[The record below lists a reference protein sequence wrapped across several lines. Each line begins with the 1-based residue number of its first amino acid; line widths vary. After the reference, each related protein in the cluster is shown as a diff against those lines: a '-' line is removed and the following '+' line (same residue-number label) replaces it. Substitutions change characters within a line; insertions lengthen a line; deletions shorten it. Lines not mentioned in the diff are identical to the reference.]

1 MNGNKVSV
9 TMSIAALIAIMG
21 LAYKGG
27 SEVTAVQSD
36 IKALMEFRDD
46 SRKTHRSTRRNTN
59 RLERKISRVEVM
71 LEMGLRAR
79 GMTPP
84 APVRDYGEDVS
95 D

>member
-1 MNGNKVSV
+1 MSV
-9 TMSIAALIAIMG
+9 AALIAIMG

-27 SEVTAVQSD
+27 GERAVVKADIEV
-36 IKALMEFRDD
+36 LMEFKDD

-59 RLERKISRVEVM
+59 RLERKISRVETM
-71 LEMGLRAR
+71 LEMTLRAR

-84 APVRDYGEDVS
+84 APVRDYEEDVS

>member
-36 IKALMEFRDD
+36 IEVLMEFRDD
-46 SRKTHRSTRRNTN
+46 SRKTHRNIRRNTN
-59 RLERKISRVEVM
+59 RLERKISRVEAM

-84 APVRDYGEDVS
+84 APVRDYEEDVS

>member
-1 MNGNKVSV
+1 MNGNKISV
-9 TMSIAALIAIMG
+9 TMSVAALIAIMG

-27 SEVTAVQSD
+27 GEGAAVKADIEV
-36 IKALMEFRDD
+36 LMEFRDD
-46 SRKTHRSTRRNTN
+46 SRKTHRNIRRNTN
-59 RLERKISRVEVM
+59 RLERKISRVEAM